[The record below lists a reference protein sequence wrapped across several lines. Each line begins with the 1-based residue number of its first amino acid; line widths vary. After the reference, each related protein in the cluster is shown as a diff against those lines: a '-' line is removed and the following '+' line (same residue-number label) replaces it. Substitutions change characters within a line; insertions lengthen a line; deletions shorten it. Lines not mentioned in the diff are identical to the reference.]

1 MMENWCL
8 IVSTLADV
16 GDGITTHTKNWH
28 KMSVFL
34 LIKKNIL
41 KKRRRIKKGGKAA
54 MVYSLEG

>member
-1 MMENWCL
+1 M